1 MKYIFDRN
9 LKVLGFFFFVKLE
22 FPMSIMD
29 YKVSCFLTFHEQVWP
44 LNIYLDREC
53 DNHYISVTFVW
64 REKASKVTF
73 GAKKKKKNLFSN
85 KLVFL
90 SLSLCKGTN
99 QGQV

>member
-1 MKYIFDRN
+1 
-9 LKVLGFFFFVKLE
+9 
-22 FPMSIMD
+22 MSIMD

-73 GAKKKKKNLFSN
+73 GAKKKKIFSAIN
-85 KLVFL
+85 WFSLVWVFVREQI
-90 SLSLCKGTN
+90 KAKFNRQKTF
-99 QGQV
+99 